1 MKRTFSI
8 LSFLLLVLAVTP
20 GVMRSRAET
29 IGPPISHGIVSFTAT
44 PRTVKPGESVTLQ
57 WETRGATSVAIE
69 WGPERNPRGPTQ
81 KRMGLPPSG
90 AMTLQPEED
99 TVYVLECDTP
109 EGQTCMSASTRVH
122 VN

>member
-1 MKRTFSI
+1 MKRTLSI
-8 LSFLLLVLAVTP
+8 LLFLLLAIAATP
-20 GVMRSRAET
+20 GAIRSRTES

-44 PRTVKPGESVTLQ
+44 PRIVKPGESITLQ

-69 WGPERNPRGPTQ
+69 WGPEHNPRGLNA
-81 KRMGLPPSG
+81 KRTGLPPSG
-90 AMTLQPEED
+90 TMSLQPEED

>member
-8 LSFLLLVLAVTP
+8 LLFLLPVSVTP
-20 GVMRSRAET
+20 GAIRSRAEPV
-29 IGPPISHGIVSFTAT
+29 GPAISRGIVSFTAT
-44 PRTVKPGESVTLQ
+44 PRMVKPGESVTLQ

-69 WGPERNPRGPTQ
+69 WGPEHNTRGSMQ
-81 KRMGLPPSG
+81 KRTGLPPSG
-90 AMTLQPEED
+90 TMTLQPEED

-122 VN
+122 VH